1 MPSTA
6 IGKIDYDQATR
17 RLYIDFVANGR
28 RYVYLDVP
36 PDLFEAFRLSFS
48 KGTFFNA
55 RIRPDHDCELIYD
68 PNWGKSRKAG

>member
-6 IGKIDYDQATR
+6 IGKIGYDPAARQ
-17 RLYIDFVANGR
+17 LFVDFVTNGR

-36 PDLFEAFRLSFS
+36 PETASAFRTAFS
-48 KGTFFNA
+48 KGAFFNTE
-55 RIRPDHDCELIYD
+55 IRDRYECELLYD